1 MRSWR
6 GSRAATLVGTLAAV
20 TVLAACG
27 GGDDEG
33 TTSSAA
39 AAAGETT
46 EAAVSTE
53 ATTAAETTT
62 AAESGTTGEATAG
75 AERDPNADLV
85 IWIDSQRAPALKPAA
100 DKFGA
105 DNGITVALQE
115 IAFDKMRDQ
124 LGVAGPAGKG
134 PDIIV
139 GAHDWLGELT
149 KNGLLAPVDL
159 GGRESE
165 FAPASI
171 EAFTYDGQLYG
182 VPYAVENIGLFRN
195 TDLVPEAP
203 KTFEE
208 LEKVALEL
216 KKSKKVKE
224 GLVLPATPAD
234 PYHNYPLFTSHG
246 GYVFGQTDEGY
257 DPTDL
262 GIDSPGGLK
271 AADAFRKYVKEG
283 LINPSVSG
291 DIMQEMFGKGQAA
304 FAITGPWALVQD
316 GKGFDETGVKYEVT
330 PIPPV
335 AGGEP
340 PKPFLGVQ
348 GFMISAD
355 AKNALL
361 AQTFLQDAVASEELQ
376 VAMFEGNGRPPAM
389 TSANEKVVAENP
401 VFKGFAESGKDGY
414 PMPAIPEMASV
425 WTAWEQAYT
434 LIYQGKGNPQNAMK
448 AAAKQIRGLIKGG

>member
-1 MRSWR
+1 L
-6 GSRAATLVGTLAAV
+6 ATVAL
-20 TVLAACG
+20 LAACG
-27 GGDDEG
+27 GGDEDEG
-33 TTSSAA
+33 TTTEGAA
-39 AAAGETT
+39 AAAGSST

-53 ATTAAETTT
+53 ATTAAEATS
-62 AAESGTTGEATAG
+62 ATTGEAQAG
-75 AERDPNADLV
+75 AERPADADLV

-100 DKFGA
+100 DKFGQ
-105 DNGITVALQE
+105 DNGVKVALQE
-115 IAFDKMRDQ
+115 VAFDKIRDQ
-124 LGVAGPAGKG
+124 LQVAGPAGKG

-159 GGRESE
+159 GGKESE
-165 FAPASI
+165 FLPASI
-171 EAFTYDGQLYG
+171 QAFTYDGQLYG
-182 VPYAVENIGLFRN
+182 VPYAVENVALFRN
-195 TDLVPEAP
+195 TELVPQAP

-208 LEKVALEL
+208 LEKTALQL
-216 KKSKKVKE
+216 QKAKKVKQ
-224 GLVLPATPAD
+224 GLVLPATPPD
-234 PYHNYPLFTSHG
+234 PYHNYPLFTSFG
-246 GYVFGQTDEGY
+246 GYVFGQTEQGY

-271 AADAFRKYVKEG
+271 AANAYRRWVKEG
-283 LINPSVSG
+283 LINPDVSG
-291 DIMQEMFGKGQAA
+291 DIMQDMFGKGQAA

-316 GKGFDETGVKYEVT
+316 GKGFSETGVKFEVT

-361 AQTFLQDAVASEELQ
+361 AQTFAQDAVASEELQ
-376 VAMFEGNGRPPAM
+376 TAMFEGNGRPPAM
-389 TSANEKVVAENP
+389 TAANEKVVAENP
-401 VFKGFAESGKDGY
+401 VFEGFAESGKNGY

-425 WTAWEQAYT
+425 WSAWENAYA
-434 LIYQGKGNPQNAMK
+434 LIYQGKGDPEKAMK
-448 AAAKQIRGLIKGG
+448 DAGKQIRGLIKGG

>member
-1 MRSWR
+1 
-6 GSRAATLVGTLAAV
+6 LAREP
-20 TVLAACG
+20 
-27 GGDDEG
+27 GGDARRHARGRHRPGRLRRRRRRGHHVVCGRGRRRVDE
-33 TTSSAA
+33 AV
-39 AAAGETT
+39 
-46 EAAVSTE
+46 VSTE

-75 AERDPNADLV
+75 AERDPSADLV

-124 LGVAGPAGKG
+124 LGVAGPGRQG

-159 GGRESE
+159 GGGR
-165 FAPASI
+165 ASSPRRRSRPSPTTGSST
-171 EAFTYDGQLYG
+171 AC
-182 VPYAVENIGLFRN
+182 PYAVENIGLFRN
-195 TDLVPEAP
+195 TELVPEAP

-208 LEKVALEL
+208 LEKVALAL

-316 GKGFDETGVKYEVT
+316 GKGSTR
-330 PIPPV
+330 P
-335 AGGEP
+335 
-340 PKPFLGVQ
+340 
-348 GFMISAD
+348 
-355 AKNALL
+355 
-361 AQTFLQDAVASEELQ
+361 ASSTRSRRSRRSQ
-376 VAMFEGNGRPPAM
+376 
-389 TSANEKVVAENP
+389 
-401 VFKGFAESGKDGY
+401 AESRRSRSS
-414 PMPAIPEMASV
+414 ASR
-425 WTAWEQAYT
+425 AS
-434 LIYQGKGNPQNAMK
+434 
-448 AAAKQIRGLIKGG
+448 